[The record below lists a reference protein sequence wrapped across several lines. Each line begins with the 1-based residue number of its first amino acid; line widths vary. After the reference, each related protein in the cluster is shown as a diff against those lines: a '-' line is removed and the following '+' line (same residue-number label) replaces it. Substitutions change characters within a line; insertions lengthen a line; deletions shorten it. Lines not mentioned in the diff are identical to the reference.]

1 MRLTPK
7 EQEFVQRLV
16 SEGRY
21 ASADAALRAA
31 FRLLEQEEAWKE
43 DARRKIQEGLEDLKA
58 GRVVDGDQAM
68 KEILAEL
75 DRRRHRRES

>member
-1 MRLTPK
+1 VNVRLTPK

-21 ASADAALRAA
+21 ASAEAALRAA

-43 DARRKIQEGLEDLKA
+43 DARRKIEEGLEDLKA
-58 GRVVDGDQAM
+58 GRVVNGEKAM
-68 KEILAEL
+68 REIREEL
-75 DRRRHRRES
+75 RKKYEK

>member
-1 MRLTPK
+1 VNVRLTPK

-43 DARRKIQEGLEDLKA
+43 DARRKIEEGLEDLKA
-58 GRVVDGDQAM
+58 GRVVNGEKAM
-68 KEILAEL
+68 REIREEL
-75 DRRRHRRES
+75 RKKYEK

>member
-21 ASADAALRAA
+21 ASAEAALRAA

-43 DARRKIQEGLEDLKA
+43 DARRKIEEGLEDLKA
-58 GRVVDGDQAM
+58 GRVVNGEKAM
-68 KEILAEL
+68 REIREEL
-75 DRRRHRRES
+75 RKKYEK

>member
-43 DARRKIQEGLEDLKA
+43 DARRKIEEGLEDLKA
-58 GRVVDGDQAM
+58 GRVVNGEKAM
-68 KEILAEL
+68 REIREEL
-75 DRRRHRRES
+75 RKKYEK